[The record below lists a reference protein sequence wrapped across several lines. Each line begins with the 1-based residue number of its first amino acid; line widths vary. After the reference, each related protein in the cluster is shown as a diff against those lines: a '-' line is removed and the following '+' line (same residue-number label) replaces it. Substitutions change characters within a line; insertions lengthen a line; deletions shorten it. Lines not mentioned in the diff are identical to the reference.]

1 MAYDEIYDHFGK
13 ALVVLL
19 PQMVQLAH
27 HQMHRYQL
35 GATPRTGWKVPCWYI
50 CVLNVLGSTLTVE
63 GQGNVM
69 HKVLVLTGLTLHFML
84 ELVPAVI
91 AFTHTV
97 SHYCSFTAP

>member
-13 ALVVLL
+13 ALVVLFS
-19 PQMVQLAH
+19 QMVQLAH

-35 GATPRTGWKVPCWYI
+35 GATPGLDGRVPCWYI

-69 HKVLVLTGLTLHFML
+69 HKVLTGLTLHFTL

-97 SHYCSFTAP
+97 RHYCSFTVP